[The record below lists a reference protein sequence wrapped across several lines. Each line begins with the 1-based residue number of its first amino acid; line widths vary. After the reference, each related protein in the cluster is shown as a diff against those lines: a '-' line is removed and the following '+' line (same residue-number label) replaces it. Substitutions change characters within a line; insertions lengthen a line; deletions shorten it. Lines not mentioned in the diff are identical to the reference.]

1 MAALPPIR
9 RIIKEELG
17 PDVPEWVGRLLST
30 LNLVLQSLYT
40 ALNHGLTFAD
50 NMQVQEKEFTIVAGA
65 TATDNT
71 FNFLLTLPVK
81 PTGLWLVAAL
91 RQDGTAESFTTPVF
105 PSWTWNS
112 QANTIVISSI
122 TGLTNT
128 KAYTIRVIVK

>member
-40 ALNHGLTFAD
+40 ALNHGLTFGD
-50 NMQVQEKEFTIVAGA
+50 NMQVQEKEFTIVAGPL
-65 TATDNT
+65 ATDNT
-71 FNFLLTLPVK
+71 FNFMLTLPVK
-81 PTGLWLVAAL
+81 PTGLWLTAVL

-122 TGLTNT
+122 TGLTDT
-128 KAYTIRVIVK
+128 KAYIIRVIVK